1 MIATAA
7 APRNNEQKIRRHD
20 VNEEVYFGFVII
32 ELLVRYGPP
41 RPVFFFGFESDRND
55 ASKPN
60 RIVVSIFLQEV

>member
-20 VNEEVYFGFVII
+20 VNEDVGFGFVII

-41 RPVFFFGFESDRND
+41 TRAFFFGS
-55 ASKPN
+55 N
-60 RIVVSIFLQEV
+60 RRF